1 MKLSRFSKKVIAI
14 ACSLAML
21 VAGLAFVPNSA
32 KADDYSGLTYRDIVN
47 NQNNEFDPTL
57 KGSQYAVAEDDSK
70 TLNILFQNVAFGE
83 LYISGGAWSAADL
96 TATINGVENSVTP
109 EGAGLRCFNCADYL
123 DRKYNE
129 IDVSWNGGTS
139 KIIIYC
145 PLKDD
150 PETTTVDPSAPT
162 TTAGP
167 TTTTAE
173 PTTPAASWKDIAGTN
188 DIKYWS
194 ETKARVISY
203 QKPGWPGLEEY
214 GVYVEQPAGDGAPMT
229 VTIDGVQTTISGD
242 GDKGDFYAM
251 GAGLLFYASTLDKAE
266 VTIQIHYAPNDDAEL
281 KFKNLNPTPTES
293 QTETEEPS
301 VEPSTEAPTETQA
314 PTVTEAPS
322 ESESET
328 ETEAPQPSTI
338 STDDAQYH
346 WLARESS
353 GRFAYSTVDGPQYNT
368 EGICAVYAGNWG
380 GQHATMV
387 VDQTS
392 QDPYSVN
399 ADVTSTNDGA
409 WLTQVA
415 YKKTGLDATKTYK
428 ITLKAN
434 DIVLSER
441 VVSEVTSD
449 QFCVDTG
456 TKLPTGQYTFTLD
469 AEEQVEPDPPVVET
483 MTIIP
488 RDSAISANH
497 NIWADWTNPADTT
510 KVLIYLDAVADG
522 NSVIAA
528 NGWDFNAE
536 PAYQPRTGCDNVV
549 RTRDNSITVSEG
561 ETYTLYVEAYNAW
574 NQKTGEGSVQI
585 TMPGLTPEEREAQE
599 YLAKINTSENLAL
612 NKTAMVA
619 EGNKEAEAKNIC
631 DGNKDSRWQANKAVD
646 NTWFAVDLQG
656 YYSVDK
662 VLVSWEASN
671 ATSYEIYTAGLDGV
685 YDTTPAATVSG
696 LDNNKAVVKLTKN
709 IVANARYVKIVVTG
723 WSGNAEA
730 YGISPY
736 ELAVFGAEVE
746 GYYDVSDYKSTT
758 PYTYPD
764 APTGKIFAGWYTD
777 DTCIEP
783 YTGTTGIAYAKFI
796 DEDVLG
802 FAHQLANDGS
812 AIRFLSSVD
821 CTDYDSAGFI
831 INGHYDGHSITNKSR
846 QAKKLYE
853 AVMAD
858 GERVTPGKIFSST
871 DSNYFFTYTID
882 GLEAGKA
889 MDWNVTPYYVTADG
903 TTVTGTAGTYPA
915 S

>member
-1 MKLSRFSKKVIAI
+1 MKLSRFSKRVIAI

-266 VTIQIHYAPNDDAEL
+266 VTIQIHYAPNDDVEL

-301 VEPSTEAPTETQA
+301 VEPSSEESSEAPSVE
-314 PTVTEAPS
+314 PSTEAPS

-338 STDDAQYH
+338 DTNDG
-346 WLARESS
+346 WLARK
-353 GRFAYSTVDGPQYNT
+353 ADGTFEAEADENVAKGNKYHT
-368 EGICAVYAGNWG
+368 EGIFAIYAGHWG
-380 GQHATMV
+380 AADITV
-387 VDQTS
+387 SQTS
-392 QDPYSVN
+392 SDPYSVPIN
-399 ADVTSTNDGA
+399 VTRAGNKNNEWICQAGIQYDN
-409 WLTQVA
+409 
-415 YKKTGLDATKTYK
+415 LDSSKVY
-428 ITLKAN
+428 
-434 DIVLSER
+434 
-441 VVSEVTSD
+441 EVTLNLGSKEL
-449 QFCVDTG
+449 FTDTISEASSYHKIVG
-456 TKLPTGQYTFTLD
+456 MGYTIEAGEALLTTTI
-469 AEEQVEPDPPVVET
+469 EEQTMPPAPVVET
-483 MTIIP
+483 ITITP
-488 RDSAISANH
+488 RTAAIEANH
-497 NIWADWTNPADTT
+497 NIWADWTNPSGTT
-510 KVLIYLDAVADG
+510 KAYAYLGQVDNAH
-522 NSVIAA
+522 AA
-528 NGWDFNAE
+528 ATLNNGWIFNDSA
-536 PAYQPRTGCDNVV
+536 AQPMGTVDNVAQ
-549 RTRDNSITVSEG
+549 TRDASIKVQEG
-561 ETYTLYVEAYNAW
+561 QTYTFIVESYDAW
-574 NQKTGEGSVQI
+574 DRQTGYGEVQI
-585 TMPGLTPEEREAQE
+585 TIPGLTPEEQEIQE
-599 YLAKINTSENLAL
+599 YMAKINTSENLAL
-612 NKTAMVA
+612 NKTPIVA
-619 EGNKEAEAKNIC
+619 SNQNTAANIC
-631 DGNKDSRWQANKAVD
+631 DGNAGSRWQADKNID
-646 NTWFAVDLQG
+646 NTYFAVDLEG
-656 YYSVDK
+656 VYTVDT

-671 ATSYEIYTAGLDGV
+671 ATDYEIYTAGTDGV
-685 YDTTPAATVSG
+685 YGDTPVATVSG
-696 LDNNKAVVKLTKN
+696 LANNKSVIKLSKN
-709 IVANARYVKIVVTG
+709 ISSNARYVKVVVTG
-723 WSGNAEA
+723 WSDNARG

-736 ELAVFGAEVE
+736 ELAVFGGEVE

-758 PYTYPD
+758 PYTYPTK
-764 APTGKIFAGWYTD
+764 AGKIFAGWFTD

-802 FAHQLANDGS
+802 TKFQVANDGS
-812 AIRFLSSVD
+812 AIRFLSSLD
-821 CTDYDSAGFI
+821 SMDYQSVGFKFT
-831 INGHYDGHSITNKSR
+831 GHYGNAVITEKTKSVE
-846 QAKKLYE
+846 KLYKKIN
-853 AVMAD
+853 AD
-858 GERVTPGKIFSST
+858 GTEVLPTVFSDDST
-871 DSNYFFTYTID
+871 YFFTYTVR
-882 GLEAGKA
+882 GMTNAGTNS
-889 MDWNVTPYYVTADG
+889 DWNVTPFYVTKDG
-903 TTVTGTAGTYPA
+903 TTVEGTSGVYPQN
-915 S
+915 

>member
-1 MKLSRFSKKVIAI
+1 MKLSRFSKRVIAI
-14 ACSLAML
+14 ACSLAMV

-194 ETKARVISY
+194 ETKTRVISY

-301 VEPSTEAPTETQA
+301 VEPSTEAPTET
-314 PTVTEAPS
+314 EAPS

-328 ETEAPQPSTI
+328 ETEEPTQTPGHTWFSAANRWVHRQADGSFIAEDGDNYNAVPGLT
-338 STDDAQYH
+338 A
-346 WLARESS
+346 
-353 GRFAYSTVDGPQYNT
+353 AYSGDWGGAELEVANDEADLYKLPVNVIRSGNAGGWTMRVHINYEGLDNTKVYEIALKADGNTLFTDTASAVALYRKTVDIGGKLAVGEHTLTLEAT
-368 EGICAVYAGNWG
+368 EQEMPPA
-380 GQHATMV
+380 
-387 VDQTS
+387 
-392 QDPYSVN
+392 
-399 ADVTSTNDGA
+399 
-409 WLTQVA
+409 
-415 YKKTGLDATKTYK
+415 
-428 ITLKAN
+428 
-434 DIVLSER
+434 
-441 VVSEVTSD
+441 
-449 QFCVDTG
+449 
-456 TKLPTGQYTFTLD
+456 
-469 AEEQVEPDPPVVET
+469 PVVET
-483 MTIIP
+483 ITITP
-488 RDSAISANH
+488 RTAAIEENH
-497 NIWADWTNPADTT
+497 NIWADWTNPSGTT
-510 KVLIYLDAVADG
+510 KSYVYLGQVDNAH
-522 NSVIAA
+522 AA
-528 NGWDFNAE
+528 ATLNNGWIFNDNAG
-536 PAYQPRTGCDNVV
+536 QPMHSVDNVAQ
-549 RTRDNSITVSEG
+549 TRDASIKVQEG
-561 ETYTLYVEAYNAW
+561 QTYTLIVESYDAW
-574 NQKTGEGSVQI
+574 DRPTGTGTVQI
-585 TMPGLTPEEREAQE
+585 TIPGLTPEEQESQE
-599 YLAKINTSENLAL
+599 YMAKINTSENLAL
-612 NKTAMVA
+612 NKTPIVA
-619 EGNKEAEAKNIC
+619 SNQNTAANIC
-631 DGNKDSRWQANKAVD
+631 DGNAGSRWQANKEID
-646 NTWFAVDLQG
+646 NTYFAVDLEDV
-656 YYSVDK
+656 YTVET

-671 ATSYEIYTAGLDGV
+671 ATDYEIYTAGDDGV
-685 YDTTPAATVSG
+685 YGDTPVATVSG
-696 LDNNKAVVKLTKN
+696 LANNKSVIKLSKEVN
-709 IVANARYVKIVVTG
+709 AQARYVKVVVTG
-723 WSGNAEA
+723 WSDNARG

-736 ELAVFGAEVE
+736 ELAVFGGPKE

-758 PYTYPD
+758 PYTYPTK
-764 APTGKIFAGWYTD
+764 AGKIFAGWFTD

-802 FAHQLANDGS
+802 TKFQTAIDGT
-812 AIRFLSSVD
+812 AVRFLSSLD
-821 CTDYDSAGFI
+821 SMDYQSVGFKFT
-831 INGHYDGHSITNKSR
+831 GTYGTHTITEKTKSVE
-846 QAKKLYE
+846 KLYTSIK
-853 AVMAD
+853 AD
-858 GERVTPGKIFSST
+858 GQTVLPSVFSDDST
-871 DSNYFFTYTID
+871 YFFTYTVR
-882 GLEAGKA
+882 G
-889 MDWNVTPYYVTADG
+889 MDPQEDSTWDVTPFYVTLDG
-903 TTVTGTAGTYPA
+903 TTVEGTSGLYPPQN
-915 S
+915 